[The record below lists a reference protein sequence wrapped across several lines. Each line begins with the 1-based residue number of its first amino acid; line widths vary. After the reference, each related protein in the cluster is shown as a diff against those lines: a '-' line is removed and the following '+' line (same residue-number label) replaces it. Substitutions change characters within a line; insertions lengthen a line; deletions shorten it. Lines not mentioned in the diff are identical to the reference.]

1 MLADG
6 AVLMA
11 YAFEDYWKD
20 VGTIESLWEAHM
32 DLLGEKPVFNLADT
46 RWRIYARNPIMPPHY
61 VGQDAYIADSMVT
74 EGCEVYGSVEH
85 SVLFAGVVVEKGANI
100 VDSVIMPGTVVRKGA
115 CVTRTIVSENCVI
128 GENCVVGA
136 AGGPIALVGYSTR
149 IPAGVRVAA
158 GEQTD
163 EEKLSEEAAHQ

>member
-1 MLADG
+1 M
-6 AVLMA
+6 
-11 YAFEDYWKD
+11 
-20 VGTIESLWEAHM
+20 
-32 DLLGEKPVFNLADT
+32 
-46 RWRIYARNPIMPPHY
+46 
-61 VGQDAYIADSMVT
+61 GQDAYIADSMVT